1 MKTSSLF
8 NTLWVL
14 KHFFSEKLVNFLFSP
29 LVKLQKK
36 SRFKKLENLKTQ
48 KTSIDIIDSIT
59 PKEFRKK
66 YLRQNK
72 PVIIRGG
79 AKDWP
84 AVGKWDLDFFSKN
97 FGDEVQPNIPT
108 SGEEIFAKKQSG
120 EKVDYYKLSDL
131 QDSANKDKFYANFS
145 PLVHKYKSLR
155 DELKLDWLRQLQD
168 KYSSLM
174 MYQLFMGA
182 KGKKTDLHSEIS
194 SNLFVMI
201 SGVKKWAMCSPQYNE
216 FLEIPISREPC
227 FHSPVNFIEK
237 THLDIAQKI
246 NYFEFDLYEGDI
258 LFVPPYFW
266 HQVVNETQS
275 VGLAIKWHNPIS
287 YMKSSITQSILTS
300 FAVNPPIWKLVGK
313 GNYLKLFTDGR
324 E

>member
-1 MKTSSLF
+1 MKSLCLY

-14 KHFFSEKLVNFLFSP
+14 KHFFSEKLVNTLLSP
-29 LVKLQKK
+29 LVKIQKTI
-36 SRFKKLENLKTQ
+36 SATKLENLENQ
-48 KTSIDIIDSIT
+48 KSQIDIVNFIT
-59 PKEFRKK
+59 PKEFKKK
-66 YLRQNK
+66 YLNK
-72 PVIIRGG
+72 NIPVIIRGG

-84 AVGKWDLDFFSKN
+84 AVGKWNLDFFSEN
-97 FGDEVQPNIPT
+97 FSDEVQPNIPT

-120 EKVDYYKLSDL
+120 EKVDYFTLGDL
-131 QDSANKDKFYANFS
+131 KENENKDKFYANFS

-155 DELKLDWLRQLQD
+155 DELKLDLLRQLQD

-182 KGKKTDLHSEIS
+182 KAKKTDLHSEIS
-194 SNLFVMI
+194 SNLFIMI
-201 SGVKKWAMCSPQYNE
+201 SGIKKWAMCSPEYNE

-227 FHSPVNFIEK
+227 FHSPINFIEK
-237 THLDIAQKI
+237 SHPDIIKRI
-246 NYFEFDLYEGDI
+246 NYFEFDLLEGDI

-275 VGLAIKWHNPIS
+275 VGLAIKWHNPIA

-300 FAVNPPIWKLVGK
+300 FAINPPIWKLVGK